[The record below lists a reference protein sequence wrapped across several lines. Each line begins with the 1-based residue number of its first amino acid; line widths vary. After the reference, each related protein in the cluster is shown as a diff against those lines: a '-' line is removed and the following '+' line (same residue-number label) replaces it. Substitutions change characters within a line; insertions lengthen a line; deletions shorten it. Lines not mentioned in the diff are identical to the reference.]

1 MKLNTPEEIIEDIR
15 HGKMVVLMDDE
26 DRENEGDL
34 IMAADLLTPEHINF
48 MVTHARGLVC
58 LPMTEERATALNLS
72 LMVDSNNAQFAT
84 NFTVSIEAAEG
95 VTTGISA
102 ADRART
108 VQAAVATDAKASDIV
123 QPGHIFPLVAKK
135 GGVLTRAGHT
145 EAAVDLARLAGR
157 TDAGVIV
164 EILRDNTYDIVH
176 LNDWQ
181 TALVPLLLQEESLIK
196 AKTKTLFD
204 TLLNLAEQYKDKVL
218 PGYTHLQVAMPSSF
232 GLWFSAYAE
241 LLIDDVY
248 VLNAVSKVVDQNPLG
263 SAAGYG
269 SSFPIDREL
278 TTKELDFAT
287 LKYNVVAAQLS
298 RGKSERSIAAALG
311 GLCNTMA
318 RFAMD
323 VCLYMSQNFGFITF
337 PDELTTGSS
346 IMPHKKN
353 PDVFE
358 LIRGKC
364 NKIQALHSEMLLITN
379 NLPTG
384 YHRDF
389 QLLKENIIAAFED
402 VKDILDIFNYA
413 IQQVIVKDIDLNDE
427 KYQYLFTVDSIN
439 NLVVEGMSFR
449 EAYQKIGG
457 QVQEGTYKPDLG
469 KQHSHVGSIH
479 NLSLEKIREKYP
491 KK

>member
-1 MKLNTPEEIIEDIR
+1 HAIMLASIGIITADELKDLQKGLQELATDIENGTFIIEASFEDVHSKIEWELTDKLGEV
-15 HGKMVVLMDDE
+15 GKKIHTARSRNDQVLVSLQLYYK
-26 DRENEGDL
+26 ENL
-34 IMAADLLTPEHINF
+34 AIIN
-48 MVTHARGLVC
+48 
-58 LPMTEERATALNLS
+58 
-72 LMVDSNNAQFAT
+72 D
-84 NFTVSIEAAEG
+84 
-95 VTTGISA
+95 
-102 ADRART
+102 
-108 VQAAVATDAKASDIV
+108 
-123 QPGHIFPLVAKK
+123 
-135 GGVLTRAGHT
+135 
-145 EAAVDLARLAGR
+145 
-157 TDAGVIV
+157 
-164 EILRDNTYDIVH
+164 
-176 LNDWQ
+176 
-181 TALVPLLLQEESLIK
+181 
-196 AKTKTLFD
+196 KTKTLFN
-204 TLLNLAEQYKDKVL
+204 TLIGLAEKHKESLL

-248 VLNAVSKVVDQNPLG
+248 MLNAVSKIVDQNPLG

-298 RGKSERSIAAALG
+298 RGKSERSIASALG
-311 GLCNTMA
+311 GLCNTMS

-323 VCLYMSQNFGFITF
+323 VCLYMSQNFNFISF
-337 PDELTTGSS
+337 PDALTTGSS

-364 NKIQALHSEMLLITN
+364 NKIQALHTEMVMITN
-379 NLPTG
+379 NLPSG

-389 QLLKENIIAAFED
+389 QLLKENIISAFED
-402 VKDILDIFNYA
+402 VKDILDILNYA

-439 NLVVEGMSFR
+439 NLVVGGMSFR

-479 NLSLEKIREKYP
+479 NLSLDKIAAKYP
-491 KK
+491 KN

>member
-1 MKLNTPEEIIEDIR
+1 MKLWDKGFSIDKQIE
-15 HGKMVVLMDDE
+15 
-26 DRENEGDL
+26 
-34 IMAADLLTPEHINF
+34 
-48 MVTHARGLVC
+48 
-58 LPMTEERATALNLS
+58 
-72 LMVDSNNAQFAT
+72 
-84 NFTVSIEAAEG
+84 NFTVGNDREIDMHIAKYDVQASLAHAIMLESISI
-95 VTTGISA
+95 ISA
-102 ADRART
+102 DELKDLKRGLQELANDIENGTFIIEPSFEDVHSKIEWELTNKLGEVGKKIHTARSRNDQ
-108 VQAAVATDAKASDIV
+108 V
-123 QPGHIFPLVAKK
+123 LVALHLYYK
-135 GGVLTRAGHT
+135 
-145 EAAVDLARLAGR
+145 ENLAN
-157 TDAGVIV
+157 I
-164 EILRDNTYDIVH
+164 
-176 LNDWQ
+176 NDK
-181 TALVPLLLQEESLIK
+181 V
-196 AKTKTLFD
+196 KTLFD
-204 TLLNLAEQYKDKVL
+204 TLINLADTHKDSLL

-248 VLNAVSKVVDQNPLG
+248 LLNAVSKVVDQNPLG

-278 TTKELDFAT
+278 TTKELDFASM
-287 LKYNVVAAQLS
+287 KYNVVAAQLS
-298 RGKSERSIAAALG
+298 RGKSERSIASALG
-311 GLCNTMA
+311 GLCNTMS

-323 VCLYMSQNFGFITF
+323 VCLYMSQNFNFISF

-364 NKIQALHSEMLLITN
+364 NKIQALNTEMVLITN

-384 YHRDF
+384 YHRDY
-389 QLLKENIIAAFED
+389 QLLKENTINAFED
-402 VKDILDIFNYA
+402 VKDILDILNYS

-439 NLVVEGMSFR
+439 NLVIEGMPFR
-449 EAYQKIGG
+449 EAYKKIGE
-457 QVQEGTYKPDLG
+457 QVEAGEYKPDLG

-479 NLSLEKIREKYP
+479 NLSLDKIKAKYP

>member
-1 MKLNTPEEIIEDIR
+1 MKLWDKGFSIDKQIE
-15 HGKMVVLMDDE
+15 
-26 DRENEGDL
+26 
-34 IMAADLLTPEHINF
+34 
-48 MVTHARGLVC
+48 
-58 LPMTEERATALNLS
+58 
-72 LMVDSNNAQFAT
+72 
-84 NFTVSIEAAEG
+84 NFTVGNDREIDMHIAKYDVQASLAHAIMLESIHI
-95 VTTGISA
+95 ISA
-102 ADRART
+102 DELKDLKRGLQELANDIEKGAFIIEPSFEDVHSKIEWELTNKLGEVGKKIHTARSRNDQ
-108 VQAAVATDAKASDIV
+108 V
-123 QPGHIFPLVAKK
+123 LVALHLYYK
-135 GGVLTRAGHT
+135 
-145 EAAVDLARLAGR
+145 ENLAN
-157 TDAGVIV
+157 I
-164 EILRDNTYDIVH
+164 
-176 LNDWQ
+176 NDK
-181 TALVPLLLQEESLIK
+181 V
-196 AKTKTLFD
+196 KTLFD
-204 TLLNLAEQYKDKVL
+204 TLLNLADTHKDSLL

-248 VLNAVSKVVDQNPLG
+248 LLNAVSKIVDQNPLG

-298 RGKSERSIAAALG
+298 RGKSERSIASALG
-311 GLCNTMA
+311 GLCNTMS

-323 VCLYMSQNFGFITF
+323 VCLYMSQNFNFISF

-364 NKIQALHSEMLLITN
+364 NKIQALHTEMVLITN

-384 YHRDF
+384 YHRDY
-389 QLLKENIIAAFED
+389 QLLKENIINAFED
-402 VKDILDIFNYA
+402 VKDILDILNYS

-439 NLVVEGMSFR
+439 NLVVKGMPFR
-449 EAYQKIGG
+449 EAYKQIGE
-457 QVQEGTYKPDLG
+457 QVQAGTYQPDLG
-469 KQHSHVGSIH
+469 KKHTHVGSIH
-479 NLSLEKIREKYP
+479 NLSLDKIREKYP
-491 KK
+491 EK

>member
-1 MKLNTPEEIIEDIR
+1 MKLWDKGFSIDKQIE
-15 HGKMVVLMDDE
+15 
-26 DRENEGDL
+26 
-34 IMAADLLTPEHINF
+34 
-48 MVTHARGLVC
+48 
-58 LPMTEERATALNLS
+58 
-72 LMVDSNNAQFAT
+72 
-84 NFTVSIEAAEG
+84 NFTVGNDREIDIHIAKYDVQASLAHAIMLASIG
-95 VTTGISA
+95 IISA
-102 ADRART
+102 DELIDLKKGLKELADDIENGTFVIESSFEDVHSKIEWELTNKLGEVGKKIHTARSRNDQ
-108 VQAAVATDAKASDIV
+108 V
-123 QPGHIFPLVAKK
+123 LVALQLYYK
-135 GGVLTRAGHT
+135 
-145 EAAVDLARLAGR
+145 ENLA
-157 TDAGVIV
+157 IV
-164 EILRDNTYDIVH
+164 
-176 LNDWQ
+176 NDK
-181 TALVPLLLQEESLIK
+181 VK
-196 AKTKTLFD
+196 ALFD
-204 TLLNLAEQYKDKVL
+204 TLLNLANTHKDSLL

-278 TTKELDFAT
+278 TTKELEFAT

-298 RGKSERSIAAALG
+298 RGKSERSIASALG

-323 VCLYMSQNFGFITF
+323 VCLYMSQNFGFISF

-402 VKDILDIFNYA
+402 VKDILDIFNYS

-479 NLSLEKIREKYP
+479 NLSLDKIRDKFP
-491 KK
+491 LK

>member
-1 MKLNTPEEIIEDIR
+1 MKLWDKGFSIDQQIEKFTV
-15 HGKMVVLMDDE
+15 GN
-26 DRENEGDL
+26 DREIDMHIAKYDVQASLAHAIMLESIGIITADELKDLKRGLNEL
-34 IMAADLLTPEHINF
+34 AADIENGTFVIEASFEDVHSKIEWELTNKLGEVGKKIH
-48 MVTHARGLVC
+48 TARSRNDQVLV
-58 LPMTEERATALNLS
+58 ALQLYYKENLS
-72 LMVDSNNAQFAT
+72 
-84 NFTVSIEAAEG
+84 
-95 VTTGISA
+95 
-102 ADRART
+102 
-108 VQAAVATDAKASDIV
+108 
-123 QPGHIFPLVAKK
+123 
-135 GGVLTRAGHT
+135 
-145 EAAVDLARLAGR
+145 
-157 TDAGVIV
+157 VI
-164 EILRDNTYDIVH
+164 
-176 LNDWQ
+176 ND
-181 TALVPLLLQEESLIK
+181 
-196 AKTKTLFD
+196 KTKTLFD
-204 TLLNLAEQYKDKVL
+204 TLLGLAEAHKESLL

-248 VLNAVSKVVDQNPLG
+248 MLNAVSKVVDQNPLG

-278 TTKELDFAT
+278 TTKELEFAT

-298 RGKSERSIAAALG
+298 RGKSERSIASALG
-311 GLCNTMA
+311 GLCNTMS

-323 VCLYMSQNFGFITF
+323 VCLYMSQNFNFITF

-364 NKIQALHSEMLLITN
+364 NKIQALHTEMVMITN

-389 QLLKENIIAAFED
+389 QLLKENIINAFED
-402 VKDILDIFNYA
+402 VKDILDIFNYS

-479 NLSLEKIREKYP
+479 NLSLDKIAEKYP

>member
-1 MKLNTPEEIIEDIR
+1 MKLWDKGFSMDKQIEKFTVGNDREIDMHIAKYDVQASLAHAIMLASIGIITADELKDLKRGLQELAADIENGTFIIEASFEDVHSKIEWELTNKLGEV
-15 HGKMVVLMDDE
+15 GKKIHTARSRNDQVL
-26 DRENEGDL
+26 
-34 IMAADLLTPEHINF
+34 
-48 MVTHARGLVC
+48 V
-58 LPMTEERATALNLS
+58 ALQLYYKENLS
-72 LMVDSNNAQFAT
+72 V
-84 NFTVSIEAAEG
+84 I
-95 VTTGISA
+95 
-102 ADRART
+102 
-108 VQAAVATDAKASDIV
+108 TD
-123 QPGHIFPLVAKK
+123 
-135 GGVLTRAGHT
+135 
-145 EAAVDLARLAGR
+145 
-157 TDAGVIV
+157 
-164 EILRDNTYDIVH
+164 
-176 LNDWQ
+176 
-181 TALVPLLLQEESLIK
+181 
-196 AKTKTLFD
+196 KTKTLFD
-204 TLLNLAEQYKDKVL
+204 TLLGLAETHKESLL

-248 VLNAVSKVVDQNPLG
+248 MLNAVSKVVDQNPLG

-278 TTKELDFAT
+278 TTKELNFAT

-298 RGKSERSIAAALG
+298 RGKSERSIASALG
-311 GLCNTMA
+311 GLCNTMS

-323 VCLYMSQNFGFITF
+323 VCLYMSQNFNFISF

-364 NKIQALHSEMLLITN
+364 NKIQALHTEMVMITN

-389 QLLKENIIAAFED
+389 QLLKENIINAFED
-402 VKDILDIFNYA
+402 VKDILDIFNYS

-439 NLVVEGMSFR
+439 NLVIEGVSFR

-457 QVQEGTYKPDLG
+457 QVQTGTYKPDLG
-469 KQHSHVGSIH
+469 KQHTHVGSIH
-479 NLSLEKIREKYP
+479 NLSLDKIREKYP
-491 KK
+491 KY

>member
-1 MKLNTPEEIIEDIR
+1 MKLWDKGFSIDKQIEKFTV
-15 HGKMVVLMDDE
+15 GN
-26 DRENEGDL
+26 DREIDMHIAKYDVQASLAHAIMLESIGIITANELKDL
-34 IMAADLLTPEHINF
+34 K
-48 MVTHARGLVC
+48 RGLQE
-58 LPMTEERATALNLS
+58 LA
-72 LMVDSNNAQFAT
+72 VDIENGTF
-84 NFTVSIEAAEG
+84 SIEGSFEDVHSKIEWELTNKLG
-95 VTTGISA
+95 EVGKKIHT
-102 ADRART
+102 ARSRNDQ
-108 VQAAVATDAKASDIV
+108 V
-123 QPGHIFPLVAKK
+123 LVALHLYYKENLASINKK
-135 GGVLTRAGHT
+135 T
-145 EAAVDLARLAGR
+145 ERLF
-157 TDAGVIV
+157 
-164 EILRDNTYDIVH
+164 E
-176 LNDWQ
+176 
-181 TALVPLLLQEESLIK
+181 
-196 AKTKTLFD
+196 
-204 TLLNLAEQYKDKVL
+204 TLLELAETHKKQVL

-248 VLNAVSKVVDQNPLG
+248 MLNAVAKVVDQNPLG

-298 RGKSERSIAAALG
+298 RGKSERSIASALG
-311 GLCNTMA
+311 GLCNTMS

-323 VCLYMSQNFGFITF
+323 VCLYMSQNFNFISF

-364 NKIQALHSEMLLITN
+364 NKIQALHTEMVMITN

-389 QLLKENIIAAFED
+389 QLLKENIINAFED

-457 QVQEGTYKPDLG
+457 EIQNGSYQPDLG
-469 KQHSHVGSIH
+469 KQHTHVGSIH
-479 NLSLEKIREKYP
+479 HLSLDKIREKFP
-491 KK
+491 K